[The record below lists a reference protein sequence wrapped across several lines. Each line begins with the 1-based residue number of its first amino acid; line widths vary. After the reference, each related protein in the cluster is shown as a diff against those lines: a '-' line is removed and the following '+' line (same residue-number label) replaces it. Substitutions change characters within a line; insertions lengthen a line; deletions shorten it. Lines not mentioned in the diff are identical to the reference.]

1 MAIEEISRIPV
12 GDMILRYEQE
22 TDYATAGFSVIPAD
36 MDGQDNAEKFYR
48 INSLVQ
54 MKLVGDMYPNCYG
67 HGSSMR
73 NSESANRLDY
83 KSQVVEETED
93 ATIVKTFLEDAR
105 PCHAYCDLLSG

>member
-54 MKLVGDMYPNCYG
+54 MKLVGDM
-67 HGSSMR
+67 
-73 NSESANRLDY
+73 DT
-83 KSQVVEETED
+83 V
-93 ATIVKTFLEDAR
+93 R
-105 PCHAYCDLLSG
+105 PCVTANLPTGWIIRVR

>member
-54 MKLVGDMYPNCYG
+54 MN
-67 HGSSMR
+67 
-73 NSESANRLDY
+73 
-83 KSQVVEETED
+83 
-93 ATIVKTFLEDAR
+93 
-105 PCHAYCDLLSG
+105 